1 MRVSFRTILVG
12 CLIAFLIGT
21 VSVVSVLSYVSSK
34 RSAEQL
40 AGRVIDEVSLRVDK
54 EIHSSLD
61 VAVTQSEIT
70 ERLFASGALD
80 VKDLRKL
87 ALFFHDAM
95 QVHRSL
101 SYLSFGRDSDG
112 SYCHAAR
119 DAAGKLTIRALVREA
134 DGKLSLTDFDR
145 AGSELTPILHEADK
159 EENDPRKRAY
169 YTAAIG
175 KTRAMWTETYIFFGL
190 AGALDIPG
198 VTYATPITGG
208 VLTADFDL
216 RALSQLL
223 ATLRVIEHG
232 YAFVVEERAD
242 GTRRV
247 IAHPDPALLTRPAAG
262 GGREAVEARTIG
274 DARIGALLARTPGD
288 VPVTFEADGTSYVGS
303 FRPLSQRGDLKW
315 SIGVIVPE
323 ADILGEV
330 NATIRFQVLVGAI
343 AVAVAILLAL
353 FVAALVA
360 GPLRAIAREAKAVGR
375 MELEPKPSEARVS
388 EVAMLGEAVEDMK
401 ASLRSFRKFVPSDIV
416 RMLLV
421 SGKEAIR
428 GGERRTLT
436 IFFSDLEGFTSAAER
451 LPPETLV
458 QLLGE
463 YLEAMTDQILAS
475 GGTVDKYIGDAIMA
489 FWNAP
494 STVEDHALRAC
505 TIALTN
511 QRRLAELRESW
522 KERGLPAF
530 KVRIGLNTGEA
541 FVGNIGSEARLDYTA
556 IGDSVNLASRL
567 EGLNKYFGTDI
578 MISASTFALVA
589 GEVLARP
596 LDRVSV
602 KGKAEGVMVYE
613 LLALRA
619 DASVAQRELAREHTA
634 AVEAYLAM
642 EWDRAITG
650 FRRVLEQRPD
660 DKPATSMIERCETL
674 RASPPGA
681 DWDGVYRMTDK

>member
-1 MRVSFRTILVG
+1 MT
-12 CLIAFLIGT
+12 
-21 VSVVSVLSYVSSK
+21 
-34 RSAEQL
+34 
-40 AGRVIDEVSLRVDK
+40 
-54 EIHSSLD
+54 
-61 VAVTQSEIT
+61 
-70 ERLFASGALD
+70 
-80 VKDLRKL
+80 
-87 ALFFHDAM
+87 
-95 QVHRSL
+95 VHRSL
-101 SYLSFGRDSDG
+101 SYLSFGRESDG
-112 SYCHAAR
+112 AYCHAAR
-119 DAAGKLTIRALVREA
+119 DAAGKLTIRELVREP

-159 EENDPRKRAY
+159 EENDPRKRGY
-169 YTAAIG
+169 YTAALE
-175 KTRAMWTETYIFFGL
+175 KAHATWTETYIFFGM

-198 VTYATPITGG
+198 VTYATPITAGG
-208 VLTADFDL
+208 QRLGVMTADFDL

-223 ATLRVIEHG
+223 ATLRVVQHG
-232 YAFVVEERAD
+232 YAFVVEDRSD

-262 GGREAVEARTIG
+262 GGREAVEASTIA
-274 DARIGALLARTPGD
+274 DKRIGALLAKMPASGGE
-288 VPVTFEADGTSYVGS
+288 VPVTFEADGTKYVGA
-303 FRPLSQRGDLKW
+303 FRPLAQRGDLTW

-323 ADILGEV
+323 NDILGEV
-330 NATIRFQVLVGAI
+330 NATIRFQVLVGVI
-343 AVAVAILLAL
+343 AVAIAIILAL

-360 GPLRAIAREAKAVGR
+360 GPLRSIAREAKAVGR
-375 MELEPKPSEARVS
+375 MELEPKQSGARVS

-421 SGKEAIR
+421 SGKEAMR

-436 IFFSDLEGFTSAAER
+436 IFFSDLEGFTSVAEQ

-458 QLLGE
+458 LLLGE

-494 STVEDHALRAC
+494 SSVADHALRGC

-522 KERGLPAF
+522 RERGLPAF

-578 MISASTFALVA
+578 MISASTYTLVA
-589 GEVLARP
+589 GAAGRSVPGEAVRRGPPAR
-596 LDRVSV
+596 
-602 KGKAEGVMVYE
+602 A
-613 LLALRA
+613 RA
-619 DASVAQRELAREHTA
+619 RARG
-634 AVEAYLAM
+634 
-642 EWDRAITG
+642 RR
-650 FRRVLEQRPD
+650 RRVLRDGLGPRDRRLSPGARAAARRQAGDDADRALRGAPD
-660 DKPATSMIERCETL
+660 DPAWPRLGWCLSDVRQVIPSVD
-674 RASPPGA
+674 RARKSHLHRGGA
-681 DWDGVYRMTDK
+681 RGRR